1 MLKQKP
7 WLLYA
12 LLTTLFWGVWG
23 AFIELPEKNGF
34 PATLGYI
41 VWSLTMIPCALVAL
55 HNAGWK
61 LEVNRRAVM
70 YGMLIGLTGAGGQ
83 LLLFEALRSGP
94 AYIVFP
100 FVSLYPVLTIA
111 LSVFFLK
118 ERANQKQWAG
128 IIVSLAAIFFLS
140 WQNPNDTH
148 VQGLAW
154 LALALMVFVA
164 WAVQGYFLKVANEV
178 MRAESIF
185 FYMAL
190 ASILLSP
197 LAWMMTDFSRPI
209 NTGLNGPYL
218 AAVIHLLNS
227 IGALMLVYAF
237 RYGKAIVVS
246 PMTGLAP
253 VLTILISLAV
263 YGVVPGL
270 MLATGI
276 LLACVAMWLLA

>member
-1 MLKQKP
+1 MCRLH
-7 WLLYA
+7 
-12 LLTTLFWGVWG
+12 G
-23 AFIELPEKNGF
+23 LP
-34 PATLGYI
+34 
-41 VWSLTMIPCALVAL
+41 
-55 HNAGWK
+55 
-61 LEVNRRAVM
+61 
-70 YGMLIGLTGAGGQ
+70 
-83 LLLFEALRSGP
+83 
-94 AYIVFP
+94 
-100 FVSLYPVLTIA
+100 
-111 LSVFFLK
+111 
-118 ERANQKQWAG
+118 
-128 IIVSLAAIFFLS
+128 LA
-140 WQNPNDTH
+140 H
-148 VQGLAW
+148 
-154 LALALMVFVA
+154 VFVA

-178 MRAESIF
+178 ARAESIF

-209 NTGLNGPYL
+209 NTGFNGPYL